1 MQLKKDL
8 SWVEL
13 GCPDSDC
20 AEIATAMTQHANSL
34 AKVMAE
40 NEPREGDSALWGA
53 KLGSPTDGV
62 KSVTTMAALAALGPE
77 PERTFAQ
84 DGVKDVTT
92 DYAQAAGAL
101 GAVAEK
107 TFDVEQTH
115 IKDKKVKKRVQL
127 RVGGQG
133 IMLFDGPKFL
143 GSNTYS
149 RMAKSWNLNTNKHT
163 ITIHPDPDSVKAFGI
178 MSFVL
183 VCVNQDEREVSD
195 TMMAHAS
202 KIR

>member
-1 MQLKKDL
+1 VRKGPLKTSEKIGVTKDEWSL
-8 SWVEL
+8 DPGENFEALEQQVLDDGTVRLRGAVGWVSL
-13 GCPDSDC
+13 GGGRMERLD
-20 AEIATAMTQHANSL
+20 AEVITPRKAA
-34 AKVMAE
+34 AKE
-40 NEPREGDSALWGA
+40 RR
-53 KLGSPTDGV
+53 GSI
-62 KSVTTMAALAALGPE
+62 
-77 PERTFAQ
+77 AQ

-107 TFDVEQTH
+107 TFDVEQVH

-127 RVGGQG
+127 KVGGQG